1 MTITNILA
9 SCARPEPEGYTL
21 DELAEGVRKNGGI
34 ASLWANR
41 VIVSPILPMLPI
53 GTPTPSIDLNDIKNR
68 RFGKQ

>member
-9 SCARPEPEGYTL
+9 SCERPEPEGYTL

-41 VIVSPILPMLPI
+41 VIVSPLIPI
-53 GTPTPSIDLNDIKNR
+53 GNPTPSIDLNDIKNR